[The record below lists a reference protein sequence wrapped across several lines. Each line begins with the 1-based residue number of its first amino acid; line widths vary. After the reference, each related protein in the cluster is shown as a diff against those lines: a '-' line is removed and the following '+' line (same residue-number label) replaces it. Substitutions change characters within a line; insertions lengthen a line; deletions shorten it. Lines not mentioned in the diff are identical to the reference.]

1 MSSEYYY
8 LQQIISHESW
18 HINQEGESPIDLSCG
33 RCFPVDINKISTE
46 FNHFWK
52 HCIELRGIESNYSAS
67 TLVLFEQIR
76 NQRDNSKVK
85 NQIQQLLETLRY
97 T

>member
-18 HINQEGESPIDLSCG
+18 HINQEGESPIDLSC
-33 RCFPVDINKISTE
+33 RYCFPVDINKISTE

-85 NQIQQLLETLRY
+85 NQIQQLLEILRY